1 MIERE
6 AQRLVVKV
14 PMVMANA
21 RGLLDAGRSALQPGE
36 QIFDLKQVGDAAS
49 KKAVKDVVAL
59 GTTVKNLNNINTN
72 KPANRDSA
80 QPASNRLRTLCALVR
95 GTR

>member
-21 RGLLDAGRSALQPGE
+21 RGLLDAGRSAL
-36 QIFDLKQVGDAAS
+36 
-49 KKAVKDVVAL
+49 
-59 GTTVKNLNNINTN
+59 
-72 KPANRDSA
+72 
-80 QPASNRLRTLCALVR
+80 
-95 GTR
+95 